1 MEAIKNT
8 KYKAG
13 MGWQSAG
20 QALEEDRRDRILKAD
35 TRQFILL
42 CSGLLARHIGRLTPR
57 RGSGLVEQQ
66 RRFKRLVQ

>member
-1 MEAIKNT
+1 MINMKN
-8 KYKAG
+8 KAG

-20 QALEEDRRDRILKAD
+20 RALEADRRDRILKAD

-42 CSGLLARHIGRLTPR
+42 CSGLLERHIGRLTTR

-66 RRFKRLVQ
+66 RRFRRLAQ

>member
-1 MEAIKNT
+1 MINMKN
-8 KYKAG
+8 KAG

-42 CSGLLARHIGRLTPR
+42 CSGLLERHIGRLTPR